1 MWWLLGGDELVT
13 LSTITLLSPYDHD
26 YHYHDYH
33 ILVYAIPT
41 ITNLPQSPVPYHVLV
56 REELQWHWTQKNS
69 WEIVF
74 TVHPE
79 NKYQWSSRGRRKEQT
94 NTKVRPKS
102 PLIHLAKKK
111 GRWRGKTSSSV
122 PLAISLWKKWKKR
135 KSSKPCEKLWRKS
148 SIISPLLYKKRKS
161 KW

>member
-1 MWWLLGGDELVT
+1 MT

-33 ILVYAIPT
+33 TLVYVMAT
-41 ITNLPQSPVPYHVLV
+41 ITHLPQSPVPYHVLV

-79 NKYQWSSRGRRKEQT
+79 TRISDQAGGRKKEQT

-102 PLIHLAKKK
+102 PLRHLAKKK
-111 GRWRGKTSSSV
+111 KDEEGK
-122 PLAISLWKKWKKR
+122 PLHQFL
-135 KSSKPCEKLWRKS
+135 
-148 SIISPLLYKKRKS
+148 
-161 KW
+161 

>member
-1 MWWLLGGDELVT
+1 MT

-33 ILVYAIPT
+33 TLVYVMAT
-41 ITNLPQSPVPYHVLV
+41 ITHLPQSPVPYHVLV

-79 NKYQWSSRGRRKEQT
+79 NKYQ
-94 NTKVRPKS
+94 
-102 PLIHLAKKK
+102 
-111 GRWRGKTSSSV
+111 
-122 PLAISLWKKWKKR
+122 
-135 KSSKPCEKLWRKS
+135 
-148 SIISPLLYKKRKS
+148 
-161 KW
+161 